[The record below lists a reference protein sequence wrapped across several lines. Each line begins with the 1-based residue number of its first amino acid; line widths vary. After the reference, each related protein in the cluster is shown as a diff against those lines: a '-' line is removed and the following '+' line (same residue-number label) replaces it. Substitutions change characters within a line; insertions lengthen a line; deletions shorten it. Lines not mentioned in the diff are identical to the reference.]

1 MASAR
6 LIDTATSDESNN
18 TSAVDSLQSIF
29 PTLDQETI
37 RSALDHNQDAI
48 EATVD
53 YLVAITHGDTVRL
66 LSSQNEELGGPPRY
80 VELPPHELES
90 VQPLVSQKTLPN
102 AFSDTKVKKTS
113 KYTKRRLSFNKKKE
127 EEESLRF
134 LHNHAYT
141 GKALFSGTR
150 SL

>member
-18 TSAVDSLQSIF
+18 TSAVDNLQSMF
-29 PTLDQETI
+29 PTVDQETI
-37 RSALDHNQDAI
+37 RSVLDHNQDAI

-53 YLVAITHGDTVRL
+53 YLVAITQGDTVRL

-113 KYTKRRLSFNKKKE
+113 KYTNRRRLSFNKKKE
-127 EEESLRF
+127 EESLSF
-134 LHNHAYT
+134 LHNHAFT
-141 GKALFSGTR
+141 GRPLFSGER